1 MWLRRICSV
10 LGEKMKPGDLIR
22 YRTDWRYI
30 NHVYDEAGVAI
41 DWDVEAPRQDDEGW
55 SRVSLVLR
63 KWAEMWIVLDG
74 AEEIVVS
81 PKRGAMA
88 VEVISKT

>member
-1 MWLRRICSV
+1 
-10 LGEKMKPGDLIR
+10 MKVGDLIR
-22 YRTDWRYI
+22 WRRDWRHI
-30 NHVYDEAGVAI
+30 NHVYNEAGVAI

-55 SRVSLVLR
+55 SQASLVLR

-81 PKRGAMA
+81 PKRGLTA
-88 VEVISKT
+88 VEVISNT